1 MRLTRAP
8 SRAWICRALTVT
20 SMIFASVGCSVV
32 GTRTVSSHAFLADQR
47 SDVLNTSRMSDGTRQ
62 VLSILAL
69 NESTCRKQFTACV
82 GRVAGSLAL
91 NDEQRTST
99 LAELWLEVALLADAR
114 PEDHLVSDV
123 ATAAYLE
130 ATRYAYA
137 YLFFTSRHPEERVF
151 EMRQIQVIDFYNF
164 AVQRLVGRFFE
175 ERLHFSQ
182 AEGMKL
188 AGWTIGYPHND
199 LKSDLSRQTPTAL
212 LPSQRLAFNGLRNT
226 YRRDGFGATF
236 VAEMPRGEAAP
247 DQPWREPA
255 FLPAT
260 VSLSFPGDT
269 LSEVLAAKT
278 VVPSVSDPYAS
289 ASITVAGH
297 ELPLGANFTAPYGVW
312 LSGSNFARES
322 IRNLFGRGVGDQT
335 PNVYLMQPY
344 DPTRETVVMIHG
356 LASSPEAWV
365 NVANEIMGDENLRKR
380 YQIWEVYY
388 PTDLPIPVNLKR
400 IRDAL
405 NVTFAHFDPLGT
417 AIASNGAVLIGHSM
431 GGVIGRLLV
440 STSDEK
446 LWKTLPLRPN
456 LRSDESARARER
468 FAPYMEFNPMHQFDS
483 AIFLAAPQRGTPFA
497 RLRIAR
503 WLSQLIRA
511 PAGLIRQMGA
521 AADYLSHGEDAG
533 KSPRVPSSIDSL
545 SDEDP
550 FIVVA
555 ADLPMSRGV
564 TYHAI
569 LGQENPD
576 QPLSESSDG
585 LVPYSSAH
593 MPAASSELVVHSGHS
608 VQETPEAIVEI
619 RRILREHAAATL
631 PSAQAGANPGTR

>member
-1 MRLTRAP
+1 M
-8 SRAWICRALTVT
+8 IVAL
-20 SMIFASVGCSVV
+20 AGCSVV
-32 GTRTVSSHAFLADQR
+32 GTRAVSSRAFLADQR
-47 SDVLNTSRMSDGTRQ
+47 SDVLNTSRTSDGTRQ
-62 VLSILAL
+62 VLSIFAL
-69 NESTCRKQFTACV
+69 DDSTCRKQFTACA
-82 GRVAGSLAL
+82 GRVAGSPAL
-91 NDEQRTST
+91 TDEQRTST

-123 ATAAYLE
+123 ATSAYLE

-137 YLFFTSRHPEERVF
+137 YLFFTRRHPEERVF

-182 AEGMKL
+182 SDGMRI
-188 AGWTIGYPHND
+188 AGWTIEFPHND

-236 VAEMPRGEAAP
+236 VAEMPQGETAP

-260 VSLSFPGDT
+260 VSLTFPGDT

-278 VVPSVSDPYAS
+278 VIPSVSDPYAS

-297 ELPLGANFTAPYGVW
+297 QLPLGANFTAPYGVW

-322 IRNLFGRGVGDQT
+322 IRNLFGRGAGNQM

-365 NVANEIMGDENLRKR
+365 NVANEIMGDEDLRKR

-405 NVTFAHFDPLGT
+405 NATFAHFDPEGSAT
-417 AIASNGAVLIGHSM
+417 ASRDAVLIGHSM

-440 STSDEK
+440 SRSNEG
-446 LWKTLPLRPN
+446 LWKALPFRSNLRP
-456 LRSDESARARER
+456 DERVRAREK
-468 FAPYMEFNPMHQFDS
+468 FAPYLQFEPMSQFDS

-511 PAGLIRQMGA
+511 PADLIRQMGA
-521 AADYLSHGEDAG
+521 AADYLAHDGSAG
-533 KSPRVPSSIDSL
+533 QPVHVPSSIDSL
-545 SDEDP
+545 SDNDP
-550 FIVVA
+550 FIVAA
-555 ADLPMSRGV
+555 ADLPLSQAA
-564 TYHAI
+564 TYHVI
-569 LGQENPD
+569 VGQDDPG
-576 QPLSESSDG
+576 QPLVQSSDG

-593 MPAASSELVVHSGHS
+593 MAVASSELVVHSGHS

-619 RRILREHAAATL
+619 RRILREHAAGERPPIRKMSTKATT
-631 PSAQAGANPGTR
+631 PASSGRDPDA